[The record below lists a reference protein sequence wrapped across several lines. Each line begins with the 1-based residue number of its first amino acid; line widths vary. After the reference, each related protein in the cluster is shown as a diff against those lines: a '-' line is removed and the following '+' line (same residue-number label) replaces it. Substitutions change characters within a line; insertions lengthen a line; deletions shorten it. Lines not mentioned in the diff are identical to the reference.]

1 MSKKRNVLLL
11 SLSVMN
17 VRNSENESSYEYTEG
32 RNQIYGIKGRLTNE
46 APTKYV
52 IENLAG
58 RRMQE
63 CLDDIVI
70 ISSDTTKMPIRAK
83 GEAAWLD
90 RTDPLLQS
98 PIGDMSHLEY
108 YEKSIQYYVKEK
120 HSDLYK
126 DRNINYYVI
135 DILDQP
141 QQLEVAQAAL
151 EAAQKVLGNND
162 DEKVDLY
169 IDYNGGPRYV
179 ASMILSIANM
189 MKNRQVEIKEVLT
202 MNYDHIY

>member
-90 RTDPLLQS
+90 RTDPA
-98 PIGDMSHLEY
+98 
-108 YEKSIQYYVKEK
+108 
-120 HSDLYK
+120 DLKY
-126 DRNINYYVI
+126 
-135 DILDQP
+135 Q
-141 QQLEVAQAAL
+141 
-151 EAAQKVLGNND
+151 
-162 DEKVDLY
+162 
-169 IDYNGGPRYV
+169 
-179 ASMILSIANM
+179 
-189 MKNRQVEIKEVLT
+189 
-202 MNYDHIY
+202 